1 MQEDSYQSILQRA
14 EGIYKEK
21 GSKFLSFAIPVC
33 SVDDAKMVLQ
43 SFRANYHDARHICYA
58 YVIGYPNSVVRSSD
72 DGEPSGTAGKPILA
86 QIQAKQLSDVMV
98 VVVRY
103 FGGVLLGTGGL
114 VVAYREAT
122 VDALNNTTVYTK
134 IVEQALTIQ
143 CAYPQLNEVMKI
155 IKDNNLTII
164 SQTLEIACTLQ
175 VRVRLSNYVI
185 ITEKLKHIH
194 GLKLIEQIPKLGWI
208 F

>member
-33 SVDDAKMVLQ
+33 SVDDAKIVLQ

-155 IKDNNLTII
+155 IKDNNLTIV
-164 SQTLEIACTLQ
+164 SQTLEISCSLKVQ
-175 VRVRLSNYVI
+175 IRLSNFEI
-185 ITEKLKHIH
+185 ITERLKQVH
-194 GLKLIEQIPKLGWI
+194 GLQVIE
-208 F
+208 

>member
-164 SQTLEIACTLQ
+164 SQTLEISCTLQ
-175 VRVRLSNYVI
+175 VQIRLSNFET
-185 ITEKLKHIH
+185 ITERLKQVH
-194 GLKLIEQIPKLGWI
+194 GLQVIEQI
-208 F
+208 

>member
-1 MQEDSYQSILQRA
+1 MQEDSYQSIYQSA
-14 EGIYKEK
+14 EGIYKDK

-164 SQTLEIACTLQ
+164 SQTLEISCTLKVQ
-175 VRVRLSNYVI
+175 IRLSNFET
-185 ITEKLKHIH
+185 ITERLKQVH
-194 GLKLIEQIPKLGWI
+194 GLQVIE
-208 F
+208 

>member
-72 DGEPSGTAGKPILA
+72 DGEPSGTAGKPILG

-155 IKDNNLTII
+155 IKDNNLTIV
-164 SQTLEIACTLQ
+164 SQTLEISCSLKVQ
-175 VRVRLSNYVI
+175 IRLSNFET
-185 ITEKLKHIH
+185 ITERLKQVH
-194 GLKLIEQIPKLGWI
+194 GLQVIE
-208 F
+208 

>member
-143 CAYPQLNEVMKI
+143 CDYPQLNEVMKI

-164 SQTLEIACTLQ
+164 SQTLEISCTLPVQ
-175 VRVRLSNYVI
+175 SRLSNFEI
-185 ITEKLKHIH
+185 ITERLKQVH
-194 GLKLIEQIPKLGWI
+194 GLQVIVLI
-208 F
+208 

>member
-33 SVDDAKMVLQ
+33 SVDDAKIVLQ

-86 QIQAKQLSDVMV
+86 QIQAKKLSDVMV

-164 SQTLEIACTLQ
+164 SQTLEISCTLKVQ
-175 VRVRLSNYVI
+175 IRLSNFEI
-185 ITEKLKHIH
+185 ITERLKQVH
-194 GLKLIEQIPKLGWI
+194 GLQVIE
-208 F
+208 

>member
-164 SQTLEIACTLQ
+164 SQTLEISCTLKVQ
-175 VRVRLSNYVI
+175 IRLSNFVT
-185 ITEKLKHIH
+185 ITERLKQVH
-194 GLKLIEQIPKLGWI
+194 GLQVIEQI
-208 F
+208 

>member
-134 IVEQALTIQ
+134 IVEQALTVQ

-164 SQTLEIACTLQ
+164 SQTLEISCTLKVQ
-175 VRVRLSNYVI
+175 IRLSNFET
-185 ITEKLKHIH
+185 ITERLKQVH
-194 GLKLIEQIPKLGWI
+194 GLQVI
-208 F
+208 

>member
-58 YVIGYPNSVVRSSD
+58 YVIGYPNSIVRSSD

-164 SQTLEIACTLQ
+164 SQTLEISCTLKVQ
-175 VRVRLSNYVI
+175 IRLSNFET
-185 ITEKLKHIH
+185 ITERLKQVH
-194 GLKLIEQIPKLGWI
+194 GLQVIEQI
-208 F
+208 

>member
-1 MQEDSYQSILQRA
+1 MNLAKPMQDDSYNSIAQLS
-14 EGIYKEK
+14 EGMYKEK
-21 GSKFLSFAIPVC
+21 GSKFLSFAIPVT
-33 SVDDAKMVLQ
+33 SVEEAKDILKDYRKQ
-43 SFRANYHDARHICYA
+43 YYDARHICYA

-155 IKDNNLTII
+155 IKDNNLTIV
-164 SQTLEIACTLQ
+164 SQTLEISCSLKVQ
-175 VRVRLSNYVI
+175 IRLSNFET
-185 ITEKLKHIH
+185 ITERLKQVH
-194 GLKLIEQIPKLGWI
+194 GLQVIE
-208 F
+208 

>member
-134 IVEQALTIQ
+134 IIEQALTIQ

-164 SQTLEIACTLQ
+164 SQTLEISCTLKVQ
-175 VRVRLSNYVI
+175 IRLSNYVI
-185 ITEKLKHIH
+185 ITEKLKHIQ
-194 GLKLIEQIPKLGWI
+194 GLKLIE
-208 F
+208 

>member
-86 QIQAKQLSDVMV
+86 QMQAKQLSDVMV

-155 IKDNNLTII
+155 IKDNNLTIV
-164 SQTLEIACTLQ
+164 SQTLEISCSLKVQ
-175 VRVRLSNYVI
+175 IRLSNFET
-185 ITEKLKHIH
+185 ITERLKQVH
-194 GLKLIEQIPKLGWI
+194 GLQVIEQI
-208 F
+208 

>member
-86 QIQAKQLSDVMV
+86 QIQAKKLSDVMV

-155 IKDNNLTII
+155 IKDNNLTIV
-164 SQTLEIACTLQ
+164 SQTLEISCSLKVQ
-175 VRVRLSNYVI
+175 IRLSNFEI
-185 ITEKLKHIH
+185 ITERLKQVH
-194 GLKLIEQIPKLGWI
+194 GLQVIE
-208 F
+208 

>member
-58 YVIGYPNSVVRSSD
+58 YVIGYPNPVVRSSD

-164 SQTLEIACTLQ
+164 SQTLEISCTLKVQ
-175 VRVRLSNYVI
+175 IRLSNFEI
-185 ITEKLKHIH
+185 ITERLKYIQ
-194 GLKLIEQIPKLGWI
+194 GLKLIE
-208 F
+208 

>member
-58 YVIGYPNSVVRSSD
+58 YVIGYPTSVVRSSD

-164 SQTLEIACTLQ
+164 SQTLEISCTLKVQ
-175 VRVRLSNYVI
+175 IRLSNFEI
-185 ITEKLKHIH
+185 ITERLKQVH
-194 GLKLIEQIPKLGWI
+194 GLQVIEQI
-208 F
+208 

>member
-155 IKDNNLTII
+155 IKDNNLTIV
-164 SQTLEIACTLQ
+164 SQTLEISCSLKVQ
-175 VRVRLSNYVI
+175 IRLSNFET
-185 ITEKLKHIH
+185 ITERLKQVH
-194 GLKLIEQIPKLGWI
+194 GLQVIEQI
-208 F
+208 

>member
-58 YVIGYPNSVVRSSD
+58 YVIGYPNPVVRSSD

-164 SQTLEIACTLQ
+164 SQTLEISCTLQ
-175 VRVRLSNYVI
+175 VQIRLSNFEI
-185 ITEKLKHIH
+185 ITERLKQVH
-194 GLKLIEQIPKLGWI
+194 GLQVI
-208 F
+208 

>member
-164 SQTLEIACTLQ
+164 SQTLEISCTLK
-175 VRVRLSNYVI
+175 VHIRLSNFEI
-185 ITEKLKHIH
+185 ITERLKQVH
-194 GLKLIEQIPKLGWI
+194 GLQVIEQI
-208 F
+208 

>member
-33 SVDDAKMVLQ
+33 SVDDVKMVLQ

-164 SQTLEIACTLQ
+164 SQTLEISCTLKVQ
-175 VRVRLSNYVI
+175 IRLSNFET
-185 ITEKLKHIH
+185 ITERLKQVH
-194 GLKLIEQIPKLGWI
+194 GLQVIEQI
-208 F
+208 

>member
-164 SQTLEIACTLQ
+164 SQTLEISCTLQ
-175 VRVRLSNYVI
+175 VQIRLSNFEI
-185 ITEKLKHIH
+185 ITERLKQVH
-194 GLKLIEQIPKLGWI
+194 GLQVIEQI
-208 F
+208 

>member
-86 QIQAKQLSDVMV
+86 QIQAKQLSDVI
-98 VVVRY
+98 
-103 FGGVLLGTGGL
+103 
-114 VVAYREAT
+114 
-122 VDALNNTTVYTK
+122 D
-134 IVEQALTIQ
+134 
-143 CAYPQLNEVMKI
+143 PI
-155 IKDNNLTII
+155 IL
-164 SQTLEIACTLQ
+164 
-175 VRVRLSNYVI
+175 
-185 ITEKLKHIH
+185 
-194 GLKLIEQIPKLGWI
+194 
-208 F
+208 

>member
-1 MQEDSYQSILQRA
+1 
-14 EGIYKEK
+14 
-21 GSKFLSFAIPVC
+21 
-33 SVDDAKMVLQ
+33 
-43 SFRANYHDARHICYA
+43 
-58 YVIGYPNSVVRSSD
+58 
-72 DGEPSGTAGKPILA
+72 
-86 QIQAKQLSDVMV
+86 MV

-164 SQTLEIACTLQ
+164 SQTLEISCTLKVQ
-175 VRVRLSNYVI
+175 IRLSNFET
-185 ITEKLKHIH
+185 ITERLKQVH
-194 GLKLIEQIPKLGWI
+194 GLQVIEQI
-208 F
+208 

>member
-122 VDALNNTTVYTK
+122 VDALNNTTLYTK

-155 IKDNNLTII
+155 IKDNNLTIV
-164 SQTLEIACTLQ
+164 SQTLEISCSLKVQ
-175 VRVRLSNYVI
+175 IRLSNFET
-185 ITEKLKHIH
+185 ITERLKQVH
-194 GLKLIEQIPKLGWI
+194 GLQVIEQI
-208 F
+208 

>member
-72 DGEPSGTAGKPILA
+72 DGEPFGTAGKPILA

-164 SQTLEIACTLQ
+164 SQTLEISCTLKVQ
-175 VRVRLSNYVI
+175 IRLSNFET
-185 ITEKLKHIH
+185 ITERLKYIQ
-194 GLKLIEQIPKLGWI
+194 GLKLIE
-208 F
+208 

>member
-164 SQTLEIACTLQ
+164 SQTLEISCTLQ
-175 VRVRLSNYVI
+175 VQIRLSNFEI
-185 ITEKLKHIH
+185 ITERLKQVH
-194 GLKLIEQIPKLGWI
+194 GLQVI
-208 F
+208 

>member
-103 FGGVLLGTGGL
+103 FGGVLLGTGVL

-155 IKDNNLTII
+155 IKDNNLTIV
-164 SQTLEIACTLQ
+164 SQTLEISCSLKVQ
-175 VRVRLSNYVI
+175 IRLSNFET
-185 ITEKLKHIH
+185 ITERLKQVH
-194 GLKLIEQIPKLGWI
+194 GLQVIEQI
-208 F
+208 

>member
-164 SQTLEIACTLQ
+164 SQTLEISCTLK
-175 VRVRLSNYVI
+175 VHIRLSNFET
-185 ITEKLKHIH
+185 ITERLKQVH
-194 GLKLIEQIPKLGWI
+194 GLQVIEQI
-208 F
+208 

>member
-164 SQTLEIACTLQ
+164 SQTLEISCTLKVQ
-175 VRVRLSNYVI
+175 IRLSNFET
-185 ITEKLKHIH
+185 ITERLKQVH
-194 GLKLIEQIPKLGWI
+194 GLQVIE
-208 F
+208 

>member
-33 SVDDAKMVLQ
+33 SVDDAKIVLQ

-155 IKDNNLTII
+155 IKDNNLTIV
-164 SQTLEIACTLQ
+164 SQTLEISCSLKVQ
-175 VRVRLSNYVI
+175 IRLSNFEI
-185 ITEKLKHIH
+185 ITERLKQVH
-194 GLKLIEQIPKLGWI
+194 GLQVIEQI
-208 F
+208 

>member
-33 SVDDAKMVLQ
+33 SVDDAKIVLQ

-164 SQTLEIACTLQ
+164 SQTLEISCTLKVQ
-175 VRVRLSNYVI
+175 IRLSNFET
-185 ITEKLKHIH
+185 ITERLKQVH
-194 GLKLIEQIPKLGWI
+194 GLQVIEQI
-208 F
+208 

>member
-1 MQEDSYQSILQRA
+1 MNLAKPMQDDSYNSIAQLS
-14 EGIYKEK
+14 EGMYKEK
-21 GSKFLSFAIPVC
+21 GSKFLSFAIPVT
-33 SVDDAKMVLQ
+33 SVEEAKDILKDYRKQ
-43 SFRANYHDARHICYA
+43 YYDARHICYA

-155 IKDNNLTII
+155 IKDNNLTIV
-164 SQTLEIACTLQ
+164 SQTLEISCSLKVQ
-175 VRVRLSNYVI
+175 IRLSNFEI
-185 ITEKLKHIH
+185 ITERLKQVH
-194 GLKLIEQIPKLGWI
+194 GLQVIE
-208 F
+208 

>member
-134 IVEQALTIQ
+134 IVEQALTVQ

-164 SQTLEIACTLQ
+164 SQTLEISCTLKVQ
-175 VRVRLSNYVI
+175 IRLSNFEI
-185 ITEKLKHIH
+185 ITERLKQVH
-194 GLKLIEQIPKLGWI
+194 GLQVIEQI
-208 F
+208 

>member
-33 SVDDAKMVLQ
+33 SVDDAKIVLQ

-86 QIQAKQLSDVMV
+86 QIQAKKLSDVMV

-155 IKDNNLTII
+155 IKDNNLTIV
-164 SQTLEIACTLQ
+164 SQTLEISCSLKVQ
-175 VRVRLSNYVI
+175 IRLSNFEI
-185 ITEKLKHIH
+185 ITERLKQVH
-194 GLKLIEQIPKLGWI
+194 GLQVIE
-208 F
+208 

>member
-58 YVIGYPNSVVRSSD
+58 YVIGYPNPVVRSSD

-164 SQTLEIACTLQ
+164 SQTLEISCTLKVQ
-175 VRVRLSNYVI
+175 IRLSNFEI
-185 ITEKLKHIH
+185 ITERLKQVH
-194 GLKLIEQIPKLGWI
+194 GLQVIEQI
-208 F
+208 

>member
-1 MQEDSYQSILQRA
+1 MQEDSYESILQRS

-21 GSKFLSFAIPVC
+21 GSKFLSFAMPVL
-33 SVDDAKMVLQ
+33 SAEEAKELVHT
-43 SFRANYHDARHICYA
+43 FRRQYHDARHICYA
-58 YVIGYPNSVVRSSD
+58 YVIGYGNPIVRSSD

-86 QIQAKQLSDVMV
+86 QIQAKQLSDILV

-134 IVEQALTIQ
+134 IVEQAFTIQ

-155 IKDNNLTII
+155 IKDNDLTIV

-185 ITEKLKHIH
+185 ITEKLKHIQ
-194 GLKLIEQIPKLGWI
+194 GLKLIE
-208 F
+208 

>member
-1 MQEDSYQSILQRA
+1 MQEDSYQSIYQSA
-14 EGIYKEK
+14 EGIYKDK

-33 SVDDAKMVLQ
+33 SVNEAKSVLQ

-164 SQTLEIACTLQ
+164 SQTLEISCTLKVQ
-175 VRVRLSNYVI
+175 IRLSNFET
-185 ITEKLKHIH
+185 ITERLKQVH
-194 GLKLIEQIPKLGWI
+194 GLQVIEQI
-208 F
+208 

>member
-72 DGEPSGTAGKPILA
+72 DGEPSGTAGKPILG

-164 SQTLEIACTLQ
+164 SQTLEISCTLKVQ
-175 VRVRLSNYVI
+175 IRLSNFET
-185 ITEKLKHIH
+185 ITERLKQVH
-194 GLKLIEQIPKLGWI
+194 GLQVIEQI
-208 F
+208 